1 MSNLQQ
7 LPKFIQKNWVVGPF
21 QCNCRLIVCPLSGE
35 AALVDPGD
43 EAKKILSNLASVALP
58 NGKPIRVKYL
68 LHTHGH
74 LDHIAATREIKEKL
88 ITSGEVLALGATA
101 KATTATSASASTS
114 ATTSATT
121 SPISSPVIALHRGDE
136 PIYRA
141 LQMQG
146 ERFGF
151 RYDEPLPVDHYLEHE
166 EELRIGELKL
176 NVIHNPGHSPGSVSF
191 RLHEDSS
198 IGVAETVMTGDTL
211 FQRSVGRTDLWGAN
225 ADDMFRFIRERLL
238 VLDGDTR
245 VCPGHGPDSTI
256 GAEKKGNPFLI

>member
-1 MSNLQQ
+1 MALLQQ
-7 LPKFIQKNWVVGPF
+7 PAKFIQKNWVVGPF

-88 ITSGEVLALGATA
+88 VTTAAVKAPALGAPA
-101 KATTATSASASTS
+101 HVTTATSTLV
-114 ATTSATT
+114 TTAL
-121 SPISSPVIALHRGDE
+121 IDSPVIALHRGDE

-141 LQMQG
+141 LQKQG
-146 ERFGF
+146 EMFGF
-151 RYDEPLPVDHYLEHE
+151 RYNDPLPIDHYLEHE

-211 FQRSVGRTDLWGAN
+211 FQKSVGRTDLWGAN
-225 ADDMFRFIRERLL
+225 ADDMFRFIKERLL

-256 GAEKKGNPFLI
+256 GAEKMGNPFLI

>member
-1 MSNLQQ
+1 MSLLQHQ
-7 LPKFIQKNWVVGPF
+7 AKFIQKNWVVGPF

-74 LDHIAATREIKEKL
+74 LDHIAATREIKEKFL
-88 ITSGEVLALGATA
+88 TDA
-101 KATTATSASASTS
+101 ASTG
-114 ATTSATT
+114 
-121 SPISSPVIALHRGDE
+121 PVIALHRGDE

-151 RYDEPLPVDHYLEHE
+151 RYDEPLPVDHFLEHE